1 MSAWVPQLVG
11 LAGVALSLAAV
22 AIAFSVRLAGRHPS
36 APLPRWWCG
45 LVGLAAAAVAWVP
58 VKGIPLGGYLRGT
71 LGDLSVT
78 TMLLLGAAVLGMFGR
93 SLLDEKARTALYGWS
108 VAAGLVLY
116 PLTLGLTRW
125 DPYELGF
132 RPRVLVLVVAVAVI
146 VWWRRRRG
154 AALVLTAG
162 VTAFNLG
169 VLESANLWD
178 YLLDPCLFVWA
189 AGSLVA
195 RSRVGRWVGAH
206 ARAVIMS
213 ESRSFPNLTAGALL
227 ALVAVALFAIRLV
240 LPSVLDD
247 RGFYLHGAWV
257 MDAVQNG
264 HWIVQRNH
272 GGDVVSK
279 PPLYIWLAAL
289 ATLPFRRI
297 STFTMLLPGAI
308 ATLAI
313 AATIWRF
320 GSASFGTRAGLLGG
334 LAYLLSYVGAS
345 QIALARPDG
354 VFAFTVT
361 AAALAAFRAW
371 TSGQGWTWFWLAA
384 AAATLVKGP
393 LGLLLAG
400 VGLLAAGWEKWSG
413 RPAPI
418 RGSHRLGVVLFLL
431 ITGGWF
437 AWAYL
442 ELGPALIDRM
452 IFREL
457 LRHAIA
463 DSDGSGSG
471 HSFFI
476 QPVNFLW
483 SFAPWSPFACVGFW
497 RAWARPASDPDERRA
512 ERFLFCWFVAGLLL
526 FSLAPHQQARHLFPI
541 IPAAALLAGRELAR
555 RTSIMS
561 PRALLGTCAAVSIA
575 GLSVMAVSYHLFLDG
590 SERVLRAQA
599 MQAFARLIRDRVGD
613 GFPLT
618 HVDTPFTLQFFL
630 GSTAPLATVEQAAR
644 LLSGPDA
651 AFIAVRDLDSL
662 RGALA
667 QKAVPLF
674 TVAQWPVS
682 GEANLRIVS
691 NHARFEWTADMAAV
705 FDPIVMRTH
714 GLRFVR
720 RRGPEFVLRVRGPAG
735 VVVFANES
743 REPQVVRARIID
755 RASVM
760 LHERRLAPG
769 DQWRLD
775 VSRTAGDQAGRADT
789 MSRMIRAARTLGLGP
804 PRPRRR
810 RASRPASRCAARAAS
825 SLSSADTAS
834 ASSSGRQRSWRN
846 SGTAARSRRMFTRFT

>member
-1 MSAWVPQLVG
+1 MSEASVPQLVG
-11 LAGVALSLAAV
+11 VAGVALSLAAV
-22 AIAFSVRLAGRHPS
+22 AIAFSVRLAGWRRS

-58 VKGIPLGGYLRGT
+58 VKGIPVGGYLRGI

-78 TMLLLGAAVLGMFGR
+78 TMLLLGATVLGVFGP
-93 SLLDEKARTALYGWS
+93 SLLDGKARTALYGWS

-132 RPRVLVLVVAVAVI
+132 RPWVLVLVVAVAVI
-146 VWWRRRRG
+146 GWWRRRRG

-162 VTAFNLG
+162 VTAFNLSI
-169 VLESANLWD
+169 LESANLWD

-195 RSRVGRWVGAH
+195 RSRVGRRVGAH
-206 ARAVIMS
+206 ARAIIMT
-213 ESRSFPNLTAGALL
+213 ESRSFPNLIAGALL
-227 ALVAVALFAIRLV
+227 ALVAVSLFAIRLA

-247 RGFYLHGAWV
+247 RGLYLHGAWV
-257 MDAVQNG
+257 LDAVQNG
-264 HWIVQRNH
+264 HWIVQQNH
-272 GGDVVSK
+272 VGDVALK

-289 ATLPFRRI
+289 ATLAFGRI
-297 STFTMLLPGAI
+297 SPFTMLLPGAI

-320 GSASFGTRAGLLGG
+320 GSTSFGERAGLLGA

-413 RPAPI
+413 RSAPI
-418 RGSHRLGVVLFLL
+418 TGSHRSGVVLFLL
-431 ITGGWF
+431 VTGGWF

-457 LRHAIA
+457 LRHAIG

-471 HSFFI
+471 HLFFI

-497 RAWARPASDPDERRA
+497 RAWARPASNPDERRA

-526 FSLAPHQQARHLFPI
+526 FSLAPHEQERHLFPI
-541 IPAAALLAGRELAR
+541 MPAAALLAGRELAR
-555 RTSIMS
+555 RASTMS
-561 PRALLGTCAAVSIA
+561 PRALLGTCSAVSIA

-590 SERVLRAQA
+590 SERVLRAQG
-599 MQAFARLIRDRVGD
+599 MQAFPHDPRSRGREVPAHARGHALRPPVLSQLHG
-613 GFPLT
+613 
-618 HVDTPFTLQFFL
+618 
-630 GSTAPLATVEQAAR
+630 AAR
-644 LLSGPDA
+644 H
-651 AFIAVRDLDSL
+651 R
-662 RGALA
+662 
-667 QKAVPLF
+667 
-674 TVAQWPVS
+674 
-682 GEANLRIVS
+682 
-691 NHARFEWTADMAAV
+691 
-705 FDPIVMRTH
+705 
-714 GLRFVR
+714 
-720 RRGPEFVLRVRGPAG
+720 
-735 VVVFANES
+735 
-743 REPQVVRARIID
+743 
-755 RASVM
+755 RASGAPALRSGRGV
-760 LHERRLAPG
+760 HRRPG
-769 DQWRLD
+769 
-775 VSRTAGDQAGRADT
+775 SRFAAGRA
-789 MSRMIRAARTLGLGP
+789 RAEGRPLVRGRPMARLGRGGSP
-804 PRPRRR
+804 HRQQ
-810 RASRPASRCAARAAS
+810 SRPVRMDHRHVGGLQSNCDADPWSALRA
-825 SLSSADTAS
+825 
-834 ASSSGRQRSWRN
+834 
-846 SGTAARSRRMFTRFT
+846 